1 MRRKHWAIVVLA
13 FMHWLTP
20 IGNIIFNSVLYQIP
34 IQHYFRALFYTGNRI
49 DFGMVV
55 LLPLV
60 AGTCIYLTK
69 RWSFMLYIFVMCFPL
84 IYTSMKWY
92 ENPSGKIGLSAV
104 ALYAVNIL
112 VVSYFMIPA
121 VRRIYF
127 DPRLRWWETKPR
139 YLTDFQASI
148 SIDDKNLGTGHV
160 KNISVGGLYLE
171 TDAQLE
177 LHKSVQV
184 KFKFNDQE
192 ISLMAEPVFQKGTPP
207 FGFGFQISRQE
218 IKKSQ
223 LRKVVRS
230 LQESSAIVQGRA
242 PTPEDSFMA
251 WIKQALHK
259 SAWVPQL
266 K

>member
-92 ENPSGKIGLSAV
+92 QNPSGKIGLSAV

-127 DPRLRWWETKPR
+127 GPLVRI
-139 YLTDFQASI
+139 AS
-148 SIDDKNLGTGHV
+148 
-160 KNISVGGLYLE
+160 
-171 TDAQLE
+171 
-177 LHKSVQV
+177 
-184 KFKFNDQE
+184 
-192 ISLMAEPVFQKGTPP
+192 
-207 FGFGFQISRQE
+207 SR
-218 IKKSQ
+218 
-223 LRKVVRS
+223 
-230 LQESSAIVQGRA
+230 
-242 PTPEDSFMA
+242 
-251 WIKQALHK
+251 
-259 SAWVPQL
+259 
-266 K
+266 